1 MLVDLLGARGIIDMG
16 VNRGATVE
24 EAVLYSRRRRRHRM
38 GLLNDI
44 EAELNI
50 IAEKLRP
57 EKKDVSLWRGRCRS
71 FLHLRHGG
79 CCVMP
84 KVPAVGPEVFGLLKR
99 RRSSLS

>member
-1 MLVDLLGARGIIDMG
+1 
-16 VNRGATVE
+16 
-24 EAVLYSRRRRRHRM
+24 M

-57 EKKDVSLWRGRCRS
+57 EKKDVSLWRGTVTKKKVYGGEDWDLSRS
-71 FLHLRHGG
+71 SLHMRHGG